1 MPSSL
6 VEVDTTA
13 LDTHGVAVVTL
24 NRPEKK
30 NALSHAMRLELAHAF
45 EAVADEARVVILTGR
60 GDVFC
65 AGFDLTEFGVLDE
78 DGLWESSDRMNAAV
92 AAHPVPVIAALD
104 GPAVAGGADLAVL
117 ADLRLG
123 TVRASFSHPERRRF
137 PVVYGPLAECVG
149 STRARELVLT
159 GRTVDAEEALAL
171 GLLTEIVRDRPVLDR
186 AFELAC
192 DIAGTPRH
200 LLHRMRRKFQE
211 VQRFDPARP
220 TLAL

>member
-1 MPSSL
+1 MSNPL

-13 LDTHGVAVVTL
+13 VDEHGVAVVTL
-24 NRPEKK
+24 NRPQKK

-45 EAVADEARVVILTGR
+45 EALAGDARVVILTGR

-65 AGFDLTEFGVLDE
+65 AGFDLTEFDRIDE
-78 DGLWESSDRMNAAV
+78 DSLWASSDRMNVAV

-117 ADLRLG
+117 ADIRLG
-123 TVRASFSHPERRRF
+123 TDRTTFSHPERRRF

-171 GLLTEIVRDRPVLDR
+171 GLLTEVVRDRPVLDR
-186 AFELAC
+186 ARELAY
-192 DIAGTPRH
+192 DIARTPWH
-200 LLHRMRRKFQE
+200 VLHRMRRKFQE
-211 VQRFDPARP
+211 TQRYSPACH
-220 TLAL
+220 TLSL